1 MTHVKKRRKPVSSRI
16 FDIVVYILL
25 FLVAM
30 VTIVPFLQV
39 VTISLSPPEV
49 VASYGLHLIP
59 TKIDLEGYRSIFKY
73 KLLWTSYRNTIV
85 RTLFGTA
92 LSMFLYVIAAY
103 PLSRYTFSGRKFLNF
118 FIAFTMYFGG
128 GMIPFYL
135 LMVKLGLYNTRWVMV
150 IPSLISTW
158 NIMLCR
164 SAFTEMPNELV
175 ESAQIDGASDWLILR
190 RIAIPLIKPTLAV
203 VTMYYAIGHWN
214 DFMTP
219 LIYINKESLQPMQL
233 LLRRILAQFSTDFT
247 QGMNIMAALKSVV
260 SVQIRYVTIVV
271 AIAPILLVY
280 PFIQKYFVK
289 GVMLGAVKG

>member
-1 MTHVKKRRKPVSSRI
+1 MKIKKRCASDRV
-16 FDIVVYILL
+16 FY
-25 FLVAM
+25 FLVWFLIIFGFFITLLPFMYVISVSFSDIHAINRGQ
-30 VTIVPFLQV
+30 VGIWPVGFNLDGYKQVLGQQKLWRAYYNTLWYTVVGTVLNIVF
-39 VTISLSPPEV
+39 T
-49 VASYGLHLIP
+49 
-59 TKIDLEGYRSIFKY
+59 
-73 KLLWTSYRNTIV
+73 
-85 RTLFGTA
+85 
-92 LSMFLYVIAAY
+92 VIAAY

>member
-1 MTHVKKRRKPVSSRI
+1 MKIKKRCASDRV
-16 FDIVVYILL
+16 FY
-25 FLVAM
+25 FLVWFQIIFGFFITLLPFMYVISVSFSDIHAINRGQ
-30 VTIVPFLQV
+30 VGIWPVGFNLDGYKQVLGQQKLWRAYYNTLWYTVVGTVLNIVF
-39 VTISLSPPEV
+39 T
-49 VASYGLHLIP
+49 
-59 TKIDLEGYRSIFKY
+59 
-73 KLLWTSYRNTIV
+73 
-85 RTLFGTA
+85 
-92 LSMFLYVIAAY
+92 VIAAY

>member
-1 MTHVKKRRKPVSSRI
+1 MKIKKRCASDRV
-16 FDIVVYILL
+16 FY
-25 FLVAM
+25 FLVWFLIIFGFFITLLPFMYVISVSFSDIHAINRGQ
-30 VTIVPFLQV
+30 VGIWPVGFNLDGYKQVLGQQKLWRAYYNTLWYTVVGTVLNIVF
-39 VTISLSPPEV
+39 T
-49 VASYGLHLIP
+49 
-59 TKIDLEGYRSIFKY
+59 
-73 KLLWTSYRNTIV
+73 
-85 RTLFGTA
+85 
-92 LSMFLYVIAAY
+92 VIAAY

-247 QGMNIMAALKSVV
+247 QGMNIMSALKSVV

>member
-1 MTHVKKRRKPVSSRI
+1 MKIKKRCASDRV
-16 FDIVVYILL
+16 FY
-25 FLVAM
+25 FLVWFLIIFGFFITLLPFMYVISVSFSDIHAINRGQ
-30 VTIVPFLQV
+30 VGIWPVGFNLDGYKQVLGQQKLWRAYYNTLWYTVVGTVLNIVF
-39 VTISLSPPEV
+39 T
-49 VASYGLHLIP
+49 
-59 TKIDLEGYRSIFKY
+59 
-73 KLLWTSYRNTIV
+73 
-85 RTLFGTA
+85 
-92 LSMFLYVIAAY
+92 VIAAY

-247 QGMNIMAALKSVV
+247 QGMNIMAELKSVV

>member
-1 MTHVKKRRKPVSSRI
+1 MKIKKRCASDRV
-16 FDIVVYILL
+16 FY
-25 FLVAM
+25 FLVWFLIIFGFFITLLPFMYVISVSFSDIHAINRGQ
-30 VTIVPFLQV
+30 VGIWPVGFNLDGYKQILGQQKLWRAYYNTLWYTVVGTVLNIVF
-39 VTISLSPPEV
+39 T
-49 VASYGLHLIP
+49 
-59 TKIDLEGYRSIFKY
+59 
-73 KLLWTSYRNTIV
+73 
-85 RTLFGTA
+85 
-92 LSMFLYVIAAY
+92 VIAAY

>member
-1 MTHVKKRRKPVSSRI
+1 MKIKKRCASDRV
-16 FDIVVYILL
+16 FY
-25 FLVAM
+25 FLVWFLIIFGFFITLLPFMYVISVSFSDVHAINRGQ
-30 VTIVPFLQV
+30 VGIWPVGFNLDGYKQVLGQQKLWRAYYNTLWYTVVGTVLNIVF
-39 VTISLSPPEV
+39 T
-49 VASYGLHLIP
+49 
-59 TKIDLEGYRSIFKY
+59 
-73 KLLWTSYRNTIV
+73 
-85 RTLFGTA
+85 
-92 LSMFLYVIAAY
+92 VIAAY
-103 PLSRYTFSGRKFLNF
+103 PLSRYTFSGRKFLNL

>member
-1 MTHVKKRRKPVSSRI
+1 MKIKKRCASDRV
-16 FDIVVYILL
+16 FY
-25 FLVAM
+25 FLVWFLIIFGFFITLLPFMYVISVSFSDIHAINRGQ
-30 VTIVPFLQV
+30 VGIWPVGFNLDGYKQVLGQQKLWRAYYNTLWYTAVGTVLNIVF
-39 VTISLSPPEV
+39 T
-49 VASYGLHLIP
+49 
-59 TKIDLEGYRSIFKY
+59 
-73 KLLWTSYRNTIV
+73 
-85 RTLFGTA
+85 
-92 LSMFLYVIAAY
+92 VIAAY

-135 LMVKLGLYNTRWVMV
+135 LIVKLGLYNTRWVMV

-247 QGMNIMAALKSVV
+247 QGMNVMAALKSVV

>member
-1 MTHVKKRRKPVSSRI
+1 
-16 FDIVVYILL
+16 
-25 FLVAM
+25 
-30 VTIVPFLQV
+30 
-39 VTISLSPPEV
+39 
-49 VASYGLHLIP
+49 
-59 TKIDLEGYRSIFKY
+59 
-73 KLLWTSYRNTIV
+73 
-85 RTLFGTA
+85 
-92 LSMFLYVIAAY
+92 
-103 PLSRYTFSGRKFLNF
+103 
-118 FIAFTMYFGG
+118 
-128 GMIPFYL
+128 
-135 LMVKLGLYNTRWVMV
+135 
-150 IPSLISTW
+150 
-158 NIMLCR
+158 
-164 SAFTEMPNELV
+164 MPNLIGGIVLGYIWQILINCLLTIIGQPLLALNSSAGYWGLIILMCWQQIGYMMIIYIAGLQSIPGDVIEA
-175 ESAQIDGASDWLILR
+175 AQIDGASDWLILR

-289 GVMLGAVKG
+289 GITIGAVKG

>member
-1 MTHVKKRRKPVSSRI
+1 MKIKKRCASDRV
-16 FDIVVYILL
+16 FY
-25 FLVAM
+25 FLVWFLIIFGFFITLLPFMYVISVSFSDVHAINRGQ
-30 VTIVPFLQV
+30 VGIWPVGFNLDGYKQVLGQQKLWRAYYNTLWYTAVGTVLNIVF
-39 VTISLSPPEV
+39 T
-49 VASYGLHLIP
+49 
-59 TKIDLEGYRSIFKY
+59 
-73 KLLWTSYRNTIV
+73 
-85 RTLFGTA
+85 
-92 LSMFLYVIAAY
+92 VIAAY

-135 LMVKLGLYNTRWVMV
+135 LIVKLGLYNTRWVMV

-164 SAFTEMPNELV
+164 SAFTEMPNKLV

-233 LLRRILAQFSTDFT
+233 LLRRILAQFSTEFT
-247 QGMNIMAALKSVV
+247 QGMNVMAALKSVV

>member
-1 MTHVKKRRKPVSSRI
+1 MKIKKRCASDRV
-16 FDIVVYILL
+16 FY
-25 FLVAM
+25 FLVWFLIIFGFFITLLPFMYVISVSFSDVHAINQGQ
-30 VTIVPFLQV
+30 VGIWPVGFNLDGYKQVLGQQKLWRAYYNTLWYTVVGTVLNIVF
-39 VTISLSPPEV
+39 T
-49 VASYGLHLIP
+49 
-59 TKIDLEGYRSIFKY
+59 
-73 KLLWTSYRNTIV
+73 
-85 RTLFGTA
+85 
-92 LSMFLYVIAAY
+92 VIAAY

>member
-1 MTHVKKRRKPVSSRI
+1 MKIKKRCASDRV
-16 FDIVVYILL
+16 FY
-25 FLVAM
+25 FLVWFLIIFGFFITLLPFMYVISVSFSDVHAINRGQ
-30 VTIVPFLQV
+30 VGIWPVGFNLDGYKQVLGQQKLWRAYYNTLWYTVVGTVLNIVF
-39 VTISLSPPEV
+39 T
-49 VASYGLHLIP
+49 
-59 TKIDLEGYRSIFKY
+59 
-73 KLLWTSYRNTIV
+73 
-85 RTLFGTA
+85 
-92 LSMFLYVIAAY
+92 VIAAY

-247 QGMNIMAALKSVV
+247 QGMNVMAALKSVV

>member
-1 MTHVKKRRKPVSSRI
+1 MKIKKRCASDRV
-16 FDIVVYILL
+16 FY
-25 FLVAM
+25 FLVWFLIIFGFFITLLPFMYVISVSFSDVHAINRGQ
-30 VTIVPFLQV
+30 VGIWPVGFNLDGYKQVLGQQKLWRAYYNTLWYTVVGTVLNIVF
-39 VTISLSPPEV
+39 T
-49 VASYGLHLIP
+49 
-59 TKIDLEGYRSIFKY
+59 
-73 KLLWTSYRNTIV
+73 
-85 RTLFGTA
+85 
-92 LSMFLYVIAAY
+92 VIAAY

-289 GVMLGAVKG
+289 GITIGAVKG

>member
-1 MTHVKKRRKPVSSRI
+1 MKIKKRCASDRV
-16 FDIVVYILL
+16 FY
-25 FLVAM
+25 FLVWFLIIFGFFITLLPFMYVISVSFSDVHAINRGQ
-30 VTIVPFLQV
+30 VGIWPVGFNLDGYKQVLGQQKLWRAYYNTLWYTAVGTVLNIVF
-39 VTISLSPPEV
+39 T
-49 VASYGLHLIP
+49 
-59 TKIDLEGYRSIFKY
+59 
-73 KLLWTSYRNTIV
+73 
-85 RTLFGTA
+85 
-92 LSMFLYVIAAY
+92 VIAAY

-135 LMVKLGLYNTRWVMV
+135 LIVKLGLYNTRWVMV
-150 IPSLISTW
+150 IPSLIWTW

-233 LLRRILAQFSTDFT
+233 LLRRILAQFSTEFT
-247 QGMNIMAALKSVV
+247 QGMNVMAALKSVV

>member
-1 MTHVKKRRKPVSSRI
+1 MKIKKRCASDRV
-16 FDIVVYILL
+16 FY
-25 FLVAM
+25 FLVWFLIIFGFFITLLPFMYVISGSFSDVHAINRGQ
-30 VTIVPFLQV
+30 VGIWPVGFNLDGYKQVLGQQKLWRAYYNTLWYTVVGTVLNIVF
-39 VTISLSPPEV
+39 T
-49 VASYGLHLIP
+49 
-59 TKIDLEGYRSIFKY
+59 
-73 KLLWTSYRNTIV
+73 
-85 RTLFGTA
+85 
-92 LSMFLYVIAAY
+92 VIAAY

>member
-1 MTHVKKRRKPVSSRI
+1 MKIKKRCASDRV
-16 FDIVVYILL
+16 FY
-25 FLVAM
+25 FLVWFLIIFGFFITLLPFMYVISVSFSDIHAINRGQ
-30 VTIVPFLQV
+30 VGIWPVGFNLDGYKQVLGQQKLWRAYYNTLWYTVVGTVLNIVF
-39 VTISLSPPEV
+39 T
-49 VASYGLHLIP
+49 
-59 TKIDLEGYRSIFKY
+59 
-73 KLLWTSYRNTIV
+73 
-85 RTLFGTA
+85 
-92 LSMFLYVIAAY
+92 VIAAY

-247 QGMNIMAALKSVV
+247 QGMNVMAALKSVV
-260 SVQIRYVTIVV
+260 SVQVRYVTIVV

>member
-1 MTHVKKRRKPVSSRI
+1 MKIKKRCASDRV
-16 FDIVVYILL
+16 FY
-25 FLVAM
+25 FLVWFLIIFGFFITLLPFMYVISVSFSDIHAINRGQ
-30 VTIVPFLQV
+30 VGIWPVGFNLDGYKQVLGQQKLWRAYYNTLWYTVVGTVLNIVF
-39 VTISLSPPEV
+39 T
-49 VASYGLHLIP
+49 
-59 TKIDLEGYRSIFKY
+59 
-73 KLLWTSYRNTIV
+73 
-85 RTLFGTA
+85 
-92 LSMFLYVIAAY
+92 VIAAY

-175 ESAQIDGASDWLILR
+175 ESAQIDGTSDWLILR

>member
-1 MTHVKKRRKPVSSRI
+1 MKIKKRCASDRV
-16 FDIVVYILL
+16 FY
-25 FLVAM
+25 FLVWFLIIFGFFITLLPFMYVISVSFSDIHAINRGQ
-30 VTIVPFLQV
+30 VGIWPVGFNLDGYKQVLGQQKLWRAYYNTLWYTVVGTVLNIVF
-39 VTISLSPPEV
+39 T
-49 VASYGLHLIP
+49 
-59 TKIDLEGYRSIFKY
+59 
-73 KLLWTSYRNTIV
+73 
-85 RTLFGTA
+85 
-92 LSMFLYVIAAY
+92 VIAAY

-247 QGMNIMAALKSVV
+247 QGMNIMVALKSVV

>member
-1 MTHVKKRRKPVSSRI
+1 MKIKKRCASDRV
-16 FDIVVYILL
+16 FY
-25 FLVAM
+25 FLVWFLIIFGFFITLLPFMYVISVSFSDIHAINRGQ
-30 VTIVPFLQV
+30 VGIWPVGFNLDGYKQVLGQQKLWRAYYNTLWYTVVGTVLNIVF
-39 VTISLSPPEV
+39 T
-49 VASYGLHLIP
+49 
-59 TKIDLEGYRSIFKY
+59 
-73 KLLWTSYRNTIV
+73 
-85 RTLFGTA
+85 
-92 LSMFLYVIAAY
+92 VIAAY

-247 QGMNIMAALKSVV
+247 QGMNVMAALKSVV

>member
-1 MTHVKKRRKPVSSRI
+1 
-16 FDIVVYILL
+16 
-25 FLVAM
+25 
-30 VTIVPFLQV
+30 
-39 VTISLSPPEV
+39 
-49 VASYGLHLIP
+49 
-59 TKIDLEGYRSIFKY
+59 
-73 KLLWTSYRNTIV
+73 
-85 RTLFGTA
+85 
-92 LSMFLYVIAAY
+92 
-103 PLSRYTFSGRKFLNF
+103 
-118 FIAFTMYFGG
+118 
-128 GMIPFYL
+128 MIPFYL
-135 LMVKLGLYNTRWVMV
+135 FMVKLGLYNTRWVMV

-271 AIAPILLVY
+271 AISPILLVY

>member
-1 MTHVKKRRKPVSSRI
+1 MKIKKRCASDRV
-16 FDIVVYILL
+16 FY
-25 FLVAM
+25 FLVWFLIIFGFFITLLPFMYVISVSFSDVHAINRGQVGIWPVGFNLDGYKQVLGQQKLWRAYYNTLWYM
-30 VTIVPFLQV
+30 VVGTVLNIVF
-39 VTISLSPPEV
+39 T
-49 VASYGLHLIP
+49 
-59 TKIDLEGYRSIFKY
+59 
-73 KLLWTSYRNTIV
+73 
-85 RTLFGTA
+85 
-92 LSMFLYVIAAY
+92 VIAAY

>member
-1 MTHVKKRRKPVSSRI
+1 MLGQQKLWRAYYNTLWYTVVGTVLN
-16 FDIVVYILL
+16 IV
-25 FLVAM
+25 F
-30 VTIVPFLQV
+30 T
-39 VTISLSPPEV
+39 
-49 VASYGLHLIP
+49 
-59 TKIDLEGYRSIFKY
+59 
-73 KLLWTSYRNTIV
+73 
-85 RTLFGTA
+85 
-92 LSMFLYVIAAY
+92 VIAAY

>member
-1 MTHVKKRRKPVSSRI
+1 MKIKKRCASDRV
-16 FDIVVYILL
+16 FY
-25 FLVAM
+25 FLVWFLIIFGFFITLLPFMYVISVSFSDVHAINRGQ
-30 VTIVPFLQV
+30 VGIWPVGFNLDGYKQVLGQQKLWRAYYNTLWYTVVGTVLNIVF
-39 VTISLSPPEV
+39 T
-49 VASYGLHLIP
+49 
-59 TKIDLEGYRSIFKY
+59 
-73 KLLWTSYRNTIV
+73 
-85 RTLFGTA
+85 
-92 LSMFLYVIAAY
+92 VIAAY

-135 LMVKLGLYNTRWVMV
+135 LIVKLGLYNTRWVMV

-233 LLRRILAQFSTDFT
+233 LLRRILAQFSTEFT
-247 QGMNIMAALKSVV
+247 QGMNVMAALKSVV

>member
-1 MTHVKKRRKPVSSRI
+1 MKIKKRCASDRV
-16 FDIVVYILL
+16 FY
-25 FLVAM
+25 FLVWFLIIFGFFITLLPFMYVISVSFSDVHAINRGQ
-30 VTIVPFLQV
+30 VGIWPVGFNLDGYKQVLGQQKLWRAYYNTLWYTAVGTVLNIVF
-39 VTISLSPPEV
+39 T
-49 VASYGLHLIP
+49 
-59 TKIDLEGYRSIFKY
+59 
-73 KLLWTSYRNTIV
+73 
-85 RTLFGTA
+85 
-92 LSMFLYVIAAY
+92 VIAAY

-135 LMVKLGLYNTRWVMV
+135 LIVKLGLYNTRWVMV

-247 QGMNIMAALKSVV
+247 QGMNVMAALKSVV

>member
-1 MTHVKKRRKPVSSRI
+1 MKIKKRCASDRV
-16 FDIVVYILL
+16 FY
-25 FLVAM
+25 FLVWFLIIFSFFITLLPFMYVISVSFSDIHAINRGQ
-30 VTIVPFLQV
+30 VGIWPVGFNLDGYKQVLGQQKLWRAYYNTLWYTVVGTVLNIVF
-39 VTISLSPPEV
+39 T
-49 VASYGLHLIP
+49 
-59 TKIDLEGYRSIFKY
+59 
-73 KLLWTSYRNTIV
+73 
-85 RTLFGTA
+85 
-92 LSMFLYVIAAY
+92 VIAAY

-247 QGMNIMAALKSVV
+247 QGMNVMAALKSVV
-260 SVQIRYVTIVV
+260 SVQVRYVTIVV

>member
-1 MTHVKKRRKPVSSRI
+1 MKIRKRCASDRV
-16 FDIVVYILL
+16 FY
-25 FLVAM
+25 FLVWFLIIFGFFITLLPFMYVISVSFSDVHAINRGQ
-30 VTIVPFLQV
+30 VGIWPVGFNLDGYKQVLGQQKLWRAYYNTLWYTVVGTVLNIVF
-39 VTISLSPPEV
+39 T
-49 VASYGLHLIP
+49 
-59 TKIDLEGYRSIFKY
+59 
-73 KLLWTSYRNTIV
+73 
-85 RTLFGTA
+85 
-92 LSMFLYVIAAY
+92 VIAAY

>member
-1 MTHVKKRRKPVSSRI
+1 MKIKKRCASDRV
-16 FDIVVYILL
+16 FY
-25 FLVAM
+25 FLVW
-30 VTIVPFLQV
+30 FL
-39 VTISLSPPEV
+39 
-49 VASYGLHLIP
+49 
-59 TKIDLEGYRSIFKY
+59 SIFGFFITLLPFMYVISVSFSDIHAINRGQVGIWPVGFNLDGY
-73 KLLWTSYRNTIV
+73 KQVLGQQKLWRAYYNTLWYTVVGTVLNIV
-85 RTLFGTA
+85 FT
-92 LSMFLYVIAAY
+92 VIAAY

>member
-1 MTHVKKRRKPVSSRI
+1 MKIKKRCASDRV
-16 FDIVVYILL
+16 FY
-25 FLVAM
+25 FLVWFLIIFGFFITLLPFMYVISVSFSDVHAINRGQ
-30 VTIVPFLQV
+30 VGIWPVGFNLDGYKQVLGQQKLWRAYYNTLWYTAVGTVLNIVF
-39 VTISLSPPEV
+39 T
-49 VASYGLHLIP
+49 
-59 TKIDLEGYRSIFKY
+59 
-73 KLLWTSYRNTIV
+73 
-85 RTLFGTA
+85 
-92 LSMFLYVIAAY
+92 VIAAY

-135 LMVKLGLYNTRWVMV
+135 LIVKLGLYNTRWVMV

>member
-1 MTHVKKRRKPVSSRI
+1 MKIKKRCASDRV
-16 FDIVVYILL
+16 FY
-25 FLVAM
+25 FLVWFLIIFGFFITLLPFMYVISVSFSDVHAINRGQ
-30 VTIVPFLQV
+30 VGIWPVGFNLDGYKQVLGQQKLWRAYYNTLWYTVVGTVLNIVF
-39 VTISLSPPEV
+39 T
-49 VASYGLHLIP
+49 
-59 TKIDLEGYRSIFKY
+59 
-73 KLLWTSYRNTIV
+73 
-85 RTLFGTA
+85 
-92 LSMFLYVIAAY
+92 VIAAY

>member
-1 MTHVKKRRKPVSSRI
+1 MKIKKRCASDRV
-16 FDIVVYILL
+16 FY
-25 FLVAM
+25 FLVWFLIIFGFFITLLPFMYVISVSFSDIHAINRGQ
-30 VTIVPFLQV
+30 VGIWPVGFNLDGYKQVLGQQKLWRAYYNTLWYTAVGTVLNIVF
-39 VTISLSPPEV
+39 T
-49 VASYGLHLIP
+49 
-59 TKIDLEGYRSIFKY
+59 
-73 KLLWTSYRNTIV
+73 
-85 RTLFGTA
+85 
-92 LSMFLYVIAAY
+92 VIAAY
-103 PLSRYTFSGRKFLNF
+103 PLSRYTFSGRKFLHF